1 MVLLTLPASGG
12 QATAF
17 VPLLLPPSLLLL
29 TLFPALFPHALP
41 FTKTT
46 NNRCYFCSFIK
57 MAVTL
62 VKYIPQVALNHSR
75 QSTEGWSIDN
85 VLLDLSGGLLSVAQV
100 LISCQVLSDWKA
112 VTGGCWLNINQAGR
126 GVRV

>member
-1 MVLLTLPASGG
+1 
-12 QATAF
+12 
-17 VPLLLPPSLLLL
+17 
-29 TLFPALFPHALP
+29 
-41 FTKTT
+41 
-46 NNRCYFCSFIK
+46 